1 MKMAKAFCRVV
12 GVAIVGM
19 ALFLFS
25 GVVFAGEAATVDGFI
40 GVPWGASRQEV
51 QKAMEERGFKLLE
64 HGADVVLDYYLGTFT
79 GQPAE
84 LVFMYQKELFISG
97 EANFLHVKGQSLDAA
112 RAYYLEL
119 KGMLTA
125 KYGPPSQCLS
135 PGDGK
140 PDVVCLW
147 QELPTTA
154 TPPSL
159 VTIQARYGQVLYG
172 TGFLGN
178 GGYMATGVTVKYY
191 VPSSWASQ
199 KAVKDIKDL

>member
-1 MKMAKAFCRVV
+1 MKTAKAFCRVA

-25 GVVFAGEAATVDGFI
+25 GIVFAGEPATVDGFI

-64 HGADVVLDYYLGTFT
+64 HRADVVLDYYLGTFT

-84 LVFMYQKELFISG
+84 LVFQYQNELFIRG

-119 KGMLTA
+119 KGMLTV
-125 KYGPPSQCLS
+125 KYGPPSQELI
-135 PGDGK
+135 PYGGK
-140 PDVVCLW
+140 TAVGCLW

-154 TPPSL
+154 TPPSQ
-159 VTIQARYGQVLYG
+159 VTIHARYGQVLYG
-172 TGFLGN
+172 TGYLGN
-178 GGYMATGVTVKYY
+178 GGYMATGVSVTYN